1 MQKTALTLLLA
12 LILGMGFAQADTIYK
27 WVDAQGNVH
36 YSDKPQPGAQK
47 LKLPAAQTYAAPNI
61 AMPALPP
68 SGNQSPAV
76 PAVKFTLSSPT
87 DQQTFWNVHE
97 ITVNAAVSPAFPPG
111 ASVTFHL
118 DGQTKGPSP
127 SLSATFQ
134 DIYRGS
140 HTASATLTLPGGQEM
155 NAGPVTFYVHQTSIR
170 H

>member
-1 MQKTALTLLLA
+1 MQKTVLPLLLA
-12 LILGMGFAQADTIYK
+12 LILGLGFAQADTVYK

-47 LKLPAAQTYAAPNI
+47 LKLPAVQSYAAPAV

-68 SGNQSPAV
+68 PGNQTAAAPAM
-76 PAVKFTLSSPT
+76 KFTLSSPT
-87 DQQTFWNVHE
+87 DQETFWNVQE
-97 ITVNAAVSPAFPPG
+97 VTVTATVSPGLPPG

-118 DGQTKGPSP
+118 DGQTKGPAP

-134 DIYRGS
+134 DVYRGS
-140 HTASATLTLPGGQEM
+140 HTASATLTLPGGREM
-155 NAGPVTFYVHQTSIR
+155 NAGPVTFYVHQASIR